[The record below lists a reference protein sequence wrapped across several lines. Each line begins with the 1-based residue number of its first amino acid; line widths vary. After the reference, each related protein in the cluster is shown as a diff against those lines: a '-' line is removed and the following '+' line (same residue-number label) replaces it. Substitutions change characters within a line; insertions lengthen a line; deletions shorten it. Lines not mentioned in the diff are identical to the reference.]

1 MRLRRVGKVE
11 AGGTGALSDGFRE
24 FLEEQFAPVG
34 GVTFRSMFGG
44 LGIFR
49 DGTMFALVADDTLYF
64 RVDDGNQPDF
74 EAEDSQP
81 FTYQGK
87 GKPMAMAY
95 WRAPERL
102 FDDADEFVRWAN
114 NAIDASRRVAAA
126 KKKPARKKR

>member
-1 MRLRRVGKVE
+1 
-11 AGGTGALSDGFRE
+11 LSGGFRE
-24 FLEEQFAPVG
+24 FLEEQFAPIG

-44 LGIFR
+44 LGVFR
-49 DGTMFALVADDTLYF
+49 DGTMFAFVADDTLYF

-74 EAEDSQP
+74 EAEDSEP

-126 KKKPARKKR
+126 KKKPSRKKR